1 MSALEYRRLE
11 EAAMSYLRAFAPW
24 IAFAVIPSGY
34 WKWAAL
40 FALAISLAGLISQVR
55 AGQPADAQII
65 EIGSA
70 AYFAAITGLAFAD
83 PKTALHPYI
92 PCIASGALGL
102 IACVSL
108 AVGKPFTL
116 GIARQSVPREVWD
129 HPLFFRV
136 NVIITSVWA
145 ASFVAG
151 CVILAFLAHSPLATR
166 SAVQVAAFVIPLV
179 FTIRYAASARER
191 GRAAAS

>member
-1 MSALEYRRLE
+1 V
-11 EAAMSYLRAFAPW
+11 SYLRAFAPW

-40 FALAISLAGLISQVR
+40 LALAISLAGLISQVR

-70 AYFAAITGLAFAD
+70 VYFAAITGLAFAD
-83 PKTALHPYI
+83 PKTALHPYV
-92 PCIASGALGL
+92 PCMASGALGL
-102 IACVSL
+102 IACTSL

-129 HPLFFRV
+129 HPLFLRV

-145 ASFVAG
+145 ASFVTG
-151 CVILAFLAHSPLATR
+151 CVILAFLAHSPLAAR
-166 SAVQVAAFVIPLV
+166 SAVQVAAFVIPLA
-179 FTIRYAASARER
+179 FTIRYAARARKR
-191 GRAAAS
+191 GQAAASS